1 MKLSIIIPYDRY
13 KNYLHDCLESISQQE
28 ITDYETLLVVNDE
41 SDVDEELK
49 KYNINMKIIAAGAES
64 NVAKKRNLGIKH
76 AAGEYIYFIDC
87 DDYLM
92 PHTLSLLIKKAKQ
105 DDLDLVAGI
114 RKFTWFKKKVFET
127 MGDEKNDE
135 LNLKDK
141 DHDRDDKFI
150 NKVYDESNITEYKT
164 DILIRTRHA
173 LRNVSVLNI
182 LIKTELIKNHD
193 ILFNEKFLYYADAPF
208 VVQLLNYATS
218 FARVDD
224 AVFVKRKHNDP
235 INAPALS
242 QIKDPDNKFNEFI
255 EAHNYCTMLVEP
267 DSYIRYYLDAKMVS
281 YYTKFFAKKIRR
293 GKDDIWRDERF
304 KMMSEVLKNI
314 RPELLNKSSRYS
326 RKLINAAIN
335 NDIERA
341 KKLVNMHLAK
351 LKLKKIIKNKNE
363 MNKYLYRY
371 RYLKEPLEENMIMF
385 ETFMGKSYA
394 DSPKYIYEYLAKNYP
409 GKYKFVWVLNDPK
422 EKPPYGAIIV
432 KRFTRK
438 YAYYLAKSKYF
449 VFNVRQPLWFR
460 KREEQIFL
468 ETWHGTP
475 LKRLAFDQEEVTAAS
490 PTYKAQFYR
499 QKQEWDYL
507 IAPNKFSS
515 DIFKS
520 CFMYDGKMLE
530 TGYPRNDLLSSPDRE
545 QTALKLK
552 KKLGIPLDK
561 KTILYAPTWRD
572 DEYYGNGKY
581 KFKLKLDL
589 DLLKKELGNEY
600 VVLLRTHHYI
610 ADALDVTGLED
621 FAFNL
626 SKYDDITEIYLISD
640 ICITDYSSV
649 FFDFANLKRPMLFYT
664 YDLDKYRDVLRGFY
678 IDMETELPG
687 PLVYTT
693 SEVVDKIKNL
703 DKLNEQY
710 QERYE
715 QFYQRF
721 CSWEDGKAAKRVVEE
736 VFK

>member
-13 KNYLHDCLESISQQE
+13 KNYLHDCLESISQQQ
-28 ITDYETLLVVNDE
+28 IKDYETLLIVNKKDE
-41 SDVDEELK
+41 IDENIQM
-49 KYNINMKIIAAGAES
+49 YNINLRVVEAGIDS
-64 NVAKKRNLGIKH
+64 TVAKKRNIGIKN
-76 AAGEYIYFIDC
+76 ANGEYIYFIDC

-92 PHTLSLLIKKAKQ
+92 PNALSLLMKEA
-105 DDLDLVAGI
+105 DLNHLDLVTGV

-127 MGDEKNDE
+127 MDDEKNNE

-150 NKVYDESNITEYKT
+150 DKVYDENNFDEYKT
-164 DILIRTRHA
+164 DVLIRSRHA

-182 LIKTELIKNHD
+182 LIRKALIIKHN
-193 ILFNEKFLYYADAPF
+193 IYFNEEFVYYADAPF
-208 VVQLLNYATS
+208 VVLLLNYAKT
-218 FARVDD
+218 FAQVDN

-235 INAPALS
+235 INSPALS
-242 QIKDPDNKFNEFI
+242 QIKDPDNKFDEFI
-255 EAHNYCTMLVEP
+255 KAHNYCTMLVAPE
-267 DSYIRYYLDAKMVS
+267 SYIRYYLDAKMVS
-281 YYTKFFAKKIRR
+281 YYTRFFAKKIRR
-293 GKDDIWRDERF
+293 GKDDIWRGKRF
-304 KMMSEVLKNI
+304 EIMSEVLKNI
-314 RPELLNKSSRYS
+314 RPELLNKSSRYR
-326 RKLINAAIN
+326 RKLIKATI
-335 NDIERA
+335 DGDLEST
-341 KKLVNMHLAK
+341 KKLVNRHLAK
-351 LKLKKIIKNKNE
+351 IKFKKILKNKNE
-363 MNKYLYRY
+363 MNKYLYRHKY
-371 RYLKEPLEENMIMF
+371 INEPVEENTVMF

-409 GKYKFVWVLNDPK
+409 NKYKFVWVLNDSK
-422 EKPPYGAIIV
+422 VKLPYGGIVV

-460 KREEQIFL
+460 KREEQVFL

-515 DIFKS
+515 NIFKS
-520 CFMYDGKMLE
+520 CFMYDGQMLE
-530 TGYPRNDLLSSPDRE
+530 TGYPRNDLLSAPNRDE
-545 QTALKLK
+545 LALKLK
-552 KKLGIPLDK
+552 QKLNIPLNK

-589 DLLKKELGNEY
+589 NLLKKELGNEY
-600 VVLLRTHHYI
+600 IVLLRTHHYI
-610 ADALDVTGLED
+610 ADVLDITGLED

-626 SKYDDITEIYLISD
+626 SKYDDITEVYLISD
-640 ICITDYSSV
+640 LCITDYSSV

-687 PLVYTT
+687 PLVYT
-693 SEVVDKIKNL
+693 SEEVVDKIKNL
-703 DKLNEQY
+703 DQLNEQY
-710 QERYE
+710 RERYE

-721 CSWEDGKAAKRVVEE
+721 CSWEDGQASRRVCDE